1 MDFANKACAQLAE
14 LFRTMTPAARIT
26 STLLLALVVISLA
39 YLFRFRVSSADAYL
53 LAGHHFTSSQLA
65 RVESAFSQAGL
76 NNYQL
81 EGNRVRIPDNQRA
94 QYVAAL
100 AEKNALPAGFFDHL
114 DKMIGETSVW
124 STNKDREQNWK
135 IARQKELSNILR
147 NMSGIQDAVV
157 VYDDIEGHGLT
168 RKRIVTAS
176 VQIWPNPNNDLEET
190 RVEIIRD
197 LVASS
202 IAGLS
207 PENITV
213 TDMEANRGFPGGGS
227 GGPAAALRS
236 PYAVLKRHYESEWVR
251 KIRKALDMV
260 PGVVVEVNVE
270 LNPDAQIPIDP
281 AERKNVVKTLKN
293 EFEQETESRMSAT
306 TSDRAGQAA
315 NARRELQS
323 VNISQNQTDT
333 KNRSYEITKTLPSYD
348 RLTVQRAGHVPKTVT
363 VAVGVPSSYYVKVWQ
378 ERNPGFGGQPPVKP
392 KTEDLVQIK
401 EEQKSNI
408 QNMVEKLLP
417 PPQTGEK
424 NYPMVAVSTF
434 QHLSTPP
441 PQQSSFSATAM
452 DWLAQNWG
460 ALAMTFVGLIS
471 LVMVRSMVNSIPKTP
486 PTASFVQ
493 TENKRKVT
501 VVSSDA
507 EDDIT
512 TPELAETSSQH
523 PPTRKSHSAHN
534 LQDQL
539 AEMVRDDPDA
549 AVNILNNW
557 IGNAG

>member
-76 NNYQL
+76 DNYQL

-100 AEKNALPAGFFDHL
+100 AEKNALPPGFFDHL

-176 VQIWPNPNNDLEET
+176 IQIWPNPNNDLEET

-197 LVASS
+197 LVAGS

-281 AERKNVVKTLKN
+281 AERKHVTKTLKN
-293 EFEQETESRMSAT
+293 EFEQKTESRMSAT

-323 VNISQNQTDT
+323 VNISQNQTGT
-333 KNRSYEITKTLPSYD
+333 KNRSYEITEALPSYD

-434 QHLSTPP
+434 QHLSTSP
-441 PQQSSFSATAM
+441 PQQSSFSETAM
-452 DWLAQNWG
+452 DWLARNWG

-523 PPTRKSHSAHN
+523 PPTRKSHSAQN

>member
-1 MDFANKACAQLAE
+1 MDFANKACVQLAE

-26 STLLLALVVISLA
+26 STLLLAVVVISLA
-39 YLFRFRVSSADAYL
+39 YLFRYRVSSADAYL
-53 LAGHHFTSSQLA
+53 LAGHHFTSSQLS

-76 NNYQL
+76 GNYQL

-100 AEKNALPAGFFDHL
+100 AEKNALPPGFFDHL
-114 DKMIGETSVW
+114 DKMIGETRVW

-176 VQIWPNPNNDLEET
+176 VQIWPNSNNDLEET
-190 RVEIIRD
+190 RVEMIRD
-197 LVASS
+197 LVAGS

-270 LNPDAQIPIDP
+270 LNSDTQIPIDS
-281 AERKNVVKTLKN
+281 AERQNVVKTLKN
-293 EFEQETESRMSAT
+293 EFEQETESSMSAT

-315 NARRELQS
+315 NARRELQH

-333 KNRSYEITKTLPSYD
+333 KNRSYEITEDLPSYD

-392 KTEDLVQIK
+392 KTEDLVQIE

-417 PPQTGEK
+417 PPRTGGK
-424 NYPMVAVSTF
+424 YYPMVAVSTF

-486 PTASFVQ
+486 PAASFVK

-501 VVSSDA
+501 VVSGDA

-523 PPTRKSHSAHN
+523 APTRKSHSAHN

-549 AVNILNNW
+549 AANILNNW